1 MKFLNTKYPSL
12 FDSVSGNFAQD
23 DLNDSI
29 YLANGNTSVN
39 GGTKNINNATSIYVR
54 CRYSSN
60 YNGSNTHRF
69 IGIVTTNFTFY
80 LCETSSQLEIWKPNS
95 TTYWVGNVPSKSGIP
110 TSNMHARD
118 VYIHI
123 DTSQD
128 IVELYCD
135 GILYASVVINFNGGT
150 ISAIEMG
157 KLSTGTSA
165 MEAAYLTQVII
176 SDTYFMPTEK
186 VTEVTPVLSSND
198 WTISPDGSASTD
210 NVGDVMTMT
219 VSSGAI
225 DETKRTVT
233 GYGVLFT
240 NTAISS
246 TVNAVNIT
254 QDSTTKQVI
263 LPDNSMVEMADTF
276 SVAQLSNISATVTS
290 AYVSQ

>member
-12 FDSVSGNFAQD
+12 FDSVRGNFVQD
-23 DLNDSI
+23 DSTDSI

-39 GGTKNINNATSIYVR
+39 GGTKYINNATSLYVR

-60 YNGSNTHRF
+60 YNGSITHGF
-69 IGIVTTNFTFY
+69 ICITTTNLTFY
-80 LCETSSQLEIWKPNS
+80 LCESSGQLSFWGSN
-95 TTYWVGNVPSKSGIP
+95 TTYWEGNVPSKSGIP

-157 KLSTGTSA
+157 KLNTGTSA

-198 WTISPDGSASTD
+198 WTIYLDGSASTD

-219 VSSGAI
+219 VSSDAI

-240 NTAISS
+240 NTAISP

-254 QDSTTKQVI
+254 QDATTKQVV
-263 LPDNSMVEMADTF
+263 LPDNSMVETADTF
-276 SVAQLSNISATVTS
+276 SVAQLSSISATVTS
-290 AYVSQ
+290 AYVSS